1 MAAKGTDVTLKT
13 HSKAQTTA
21 TLIHN
26 LHLDHLSLSPV
37 LPTHL
42 FIYSRTLYEYV
53 YVLYEYIQV
62 LYEYI

>member
-1 MAAKGTDVTLKT
+1 MAATGTEVTLKT

-42 FIYSRTLYEYV
+42 FICSNTLYEYV
-53 YVLYEYIQV
+53 YILYEYM
-62 LYEYI
+62 